1 MLLNA
6 IIIVLRETLEAGVL
20 ISVLLSVAR
29 HQQLARGAVVQGLL
43 LGVAGAMIYA
53 VNLQT
58 VSEWF
63 DYAGQEVINAAMQYL
78 IYACLL
84 LVCLSIG
91 RAPLLPGLALQR
103 LLRLVVMLAVIR
115 EGAEILLFYSSY
127 WHRSDVLLR
136 VLTSGFMGLMIGFSV
151 GALCYY
157 TLINLPLM
165 WAGRV
170 QRVVLTFMAAGM
182 VAQAT
187 QLLLQVD
194 WLPGGA
200 PLWDMSAWLPESSL
214 LGELAYATLGYEAA
228 PTPVEVGLYLGALL
242 LIPVAYTIARK
253 WRTGTLLHD

>member
-29 HQQLARGAVVQGLL
+29 QQQLSRKAITQGLL
-43 LGVAGAMIYA
+43 LGVVGAVVYA
-53 VNLQT
+53 WNLQS

-63 DYAGQEVINAAMQYL
+63 DYAGQEVVNAGMQYA
-78 IYACLL
+78 IYCGLL

-91 RAPLLPGLALQR
+91 RAPLLHQSTLQR
-103 LLRLVVMLAVIR
+103 LVALVVMLAVVR
-115 EGAEILLFYSSY
+115 EGAEIVLFYSSY
-127 WHRSDVLLR
+127 WNQSDVLLR

-157 TLINLPLM
+157 ALINLPLL

-170 QRVVLTFMAAGM
+170 QRVVLALMAAGM
-182 VAQAT
+182 VAQGT

-200 PLWDMSAWLPESSL
+200 PLWDVSAWLPESSL

-228 PTPVEVGLYLGALL
+228 PTPVEVSLYVAALL
-242 LIPVAYTIARK
+242 LVPIAYVVVQK
-253 WRTGTLLHD
+253 WREGKACD